1 MFPGTS
7 DLGYWRLDSAIL
19 FRRSS
24 SSVDGL
30 GFLGNGASGKD
41 SVASLAHDIIGVEK
55 VLHGERRTLPSADAR
70 DVYVSGTGTAISARP
85 VKANAFVLVL
95 RHLNNSFDFIA
106 TFFHSFVYQQVCFH
120 QAPWFPGANVR
131 T

>member
-85 VKANAFVLVL
+85 VKANAFVLAPWN
-95 RHLNNSFDFIA
+95 LNDCFDFV
-106 TFFHSFVYQQVCFH
+106 TFSFNCFVD
-120 QAPWFPGANVR
+120 Q
-131 T
+131 